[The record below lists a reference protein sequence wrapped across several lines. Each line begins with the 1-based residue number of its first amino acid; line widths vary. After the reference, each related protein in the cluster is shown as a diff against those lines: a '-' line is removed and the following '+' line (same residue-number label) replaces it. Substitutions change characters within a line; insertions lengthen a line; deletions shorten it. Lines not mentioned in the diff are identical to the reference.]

1 MSTGKAL
8 QPPPQ
13 MCGGGRWERKKPIAA
28 FSLEGWQLEAL
39 RNTANETGRPVS
51 AVLRAILAEN
61 LQPQG
66 AGVLTHTPLRV

>member
-1 MSTGKAL
+1 MSTGKVL
-8 QPPPQ
+8 PRSQ

-66 AGVLTHTPLRV
+66 VKGVDAHPLRA